1 MSIKDEQIL
10 SEALSQENDEALEA
24 SSDIFMATKVSRNW
38 VMSVPLF
45 VPRHFIVAAGVGV
58 TDIDN
63 ETVGLE
69 AALLAAKIDHLN
81 LVRLTSA
88 LPKYPKFTLVN
99 ETKIVIPTATPTPT
113 IYHYSF
119 IKAKRNGKVTMGLEF
134 FHSNNATIVIEA
146 EKPLCKAKFP
156 GLVHYGHSLVTLE
169 FYKNSLTNA
178 QWEFKFASQQFEN
191 VPPIKYFSDSIN
203 GKYVGVFVGILVL
216 P

>member
-10 SEALSQENDEALEA
+10 SEAATKEPEELVET

-38 VMSVPLF
+38 IASVPLF

-69 AALLAAKIDHLN
+69 AALLAAQIDHLN
-81 LVRLTSA
+81 LTSA
-88 LPKYPKFTLVN
+88 LPKYPKFTLTH
-99 ETKIVIPTATPTPT
+99 ETKIVIPTATLTPT

-119 IKAKRNGKVTMGLEF
+119 IKAKRSGKVTVGLEF

-146 EKPLCKAKFP
+146 KEPLCKAKLA

-169 FYKNSLTNA
+169 FIGNSLADA
-178 QWEFKFASQQFEN
+178 QWEFKFASQRFEK